1 MTSVS
6 AASRGDTAPGTRV
19 TIVSRAVPFAL
30 VGVVGLVW
38 SWALL
43 ATGSPLQDIV
53 HWVGAVSLG
62 ILAPGFVVVRS
73 CRRASAPLIEDLSW
87 AAPVGC
93 LVALG
98 GWFLDRILP
107 AAPAPF
113 VVGPVVVAVGLALPA
128 TRRRILA
135 RPAPGWGLG
144 PALVLSMVMLVATAW
159 MLATGLRAYRPD
171 PGPHGTLYSPDTMY
185 QLTLV
190 GELRHALV
198 PSYPPVAGA
207 TLSYHWFLYAID
219 AHLLTQTGID
229 PFDSTLRLVPAT
241 LVLAILML
249 IAVVAR
255 RLCRQVWAGPVAAF
269 LFGAV
274 GITEGSG
281 WTDQDGSTGVMPSI
295 WRASPPQTLGW
306 LAAIAAAGALFAFL
320 RRSEDDRAVP
330 VALLAPLFILT
341 AGSKSSELPVL
352 VAGIALA
359 TVVAVLRRDWFTAR
373 RCGVA
378 LVLGLA
384 VFEAA
389 SLTIYSSSSY
399 GIRLQPFGE
408 TLYRVGS
415 MFPPIRVDKAGP
427 YADRFHFSLIALG
440 TVTLLFILP
449 LLPRLVG
456 LFFQVRYRPA
466 DPTGWVCLGTAL
478 AGLSLPFLL
487 AHPSGSETYFL
498 YSAYPIGVIGAASGL
513 VVVSERTA
521 SALSNARTHHA
532 VARWLCAL
540 ALLGALCAAVVASFQ
555 PHFDPLER
563 TAIADLHN
571 PLSPK
576 PSQRRLGVQWLT
588 PTAELYCL
596 LGVVA
601 LGAYLVV
608 RRRTRRGAGVISP
621 LRRPLLGLSLSTL
634 LIGTGL
640 FTATLQF
647 YGTDVPPGGSP
658 PRHRPTA
665 TSSSGQYLP
674 TTRDALVAGRWVQ
687 RHARPDDVVATN
699 MYCMNSRA
707 FRSATHTSCDTRNF
721 VAAALT
727 ERRTLVGGWG
737 YSDRIV
743 ASAWVLP
750 QLYRRAP
757 FWDPTL
763 LAEQYHAFAA
773 PTAALLRRLYVENS
787 VRWIY
792 VDLRDKPVA
801 VTSLDQLAILRFR
814 GPTTAV
820 WQLRP
825 VGLSRTNG

>member
-1 MTSVS
+1 MTSVF
-6 AASRGDTAPGTRV
+6 AASTVPTAPGSRV
-19 TIVSRAVPFAL
+19 AMASRTVPFIAI
-30 VGVVGLVW
+30 GVVGLLW
-38 SWALL
+38 SWALV
-43 ATGSPLQDIV
+43 ATGSPLRDV
-53 HWVGAVSLG
+53 VVWLGTVFLG
-62 ILAPGFVVVRS
+62 IMAPGFVVVRS
-73 CRRASAPLIEDLSW
+73 CRRASAPLVEDLSW
-87 AAPVGC
+87 AAPAGC
-93 LVALG
+93 LVALA

-107 AAPAPF
+107 TAPAPF
-113 VVGPVVVAVGLALPA
+113 VVGPVVVAVGLALPW

-135 RPAPGWGLG
+135 RPAPGWGPG
-144 PALVLSMVMLVATAW
+144 PAVALGTVMLVAIAW
-159 MLATGLRAYRPD
+159 MLATGLRAFRPD
-171 PGPHGTLYSPDTMY
+171 PGPHGSLYSPDTMY
-185 QLTLV
+185 QLALV

-229 PFDSTLRLVPAT
+229 PFDSTLRLLPAT
-241 LVLAILML
+241 LVPAILML

-255 RLCRQVWAGPVAAF
+255 RLCARVWAGPVAAL

-274 GITEGSG
+274 GITEGSA
-281 WTDQDGSTGVMPSI
+281 WSDQDGSTGIMPSI

-306 LAAIAAAGALFAFL
+306 LAAIAAGGALFAFL
-320 RRSEDDRAVP
+320 RRSEEDQAVP
-330 VALLAPLFILT
+330 VALLAPFFILT

-352 VAGIALA
+352 IAGITLA
-359 TVVAVLRRDWFTAR
+359 TVVAVLRRDWFTTR
-373 RCGVA
+373 RCAAA

-389 SLTIYSSSSY
+389 ALTIYSSSSY

-408 TLYRVGS
+408 TLYQVGS
-415 MFPPIRVDKAGP
+415 MFPPVRVDKAGP
-427 YADRFHFSLIALG
+427 YVDRYHFSLIALG
-440 TVTLLFILP
+440 TVTILFVLP

-478 AGLSLPFLL
+478 AGLGLPFLL
-487 AHPSGSETYFL
+487 AHPAGSETYFL

-513 VVVSERTA
+513 VVVAEKVA
-521 SALSNARTHHA
+521 LALSNDRARHA
-532 VARWLCAL
+532 VAGWLCAL
-540 ALLGALCAAVVASFQ
+540 ALFGASSAAVVASVQ
-555 PHFDPLER
+555 PHFNPLDR
-563 TAIADLHN
+563 TATARLDN
-571 PLSPK
+571 PLSPE

-596 LGVVA
+596 LGVIA
-601 LGAYLVV
+601 LGAYLLV
-608 RRRTRRGAGVISP
+608 RRRTRKGADVIAP

-634 LIGTGL
+634 LLGTGL

-647 YGTDVPPGGSP
+647 HGTDVPPGGSTQMNGL
-658 PRHRPTA
+658 TA
-665 TSSSGQYLP
+665 TSAAEQYLP
-674 TTRDALVAGRWVQ
+674 TTRDAIVAGRWVQ
-687 RHARPDDVVATN
+687 RHAGPDDVVATN
-699 MYCMNSRA
+699 MYCRNSRA
-707 FRSATHTSCDTRNF
+707 FRSATHASCDTRNF
-721 VAAALT
+721 EAAALT

-743 ASAWVLP
+743 ASAWTLP

-763 LAEQYHAFAA
+763 LAEQYRALAA
-773 PTAALLRRLYVENS
+773 PTAALLSRLYVHNN

-792 VDLRDKPVA
+792 ADLRERPVA
-801 VTSLDQLAILRFR
+801 VKSLDRLAILQFQ

-820 WQLRP
+820 WRLRP
-825 VGLSRTNG
+825 AD

>member
-1 MTSVS
+1 MSVS
-6 AASRGDTAPGTRV
+6 TASTVSDAPASGVTTA
-19 TIVSRAVPFAL
+19 SRAVPLAG
-30 VGVVGLVW
+30 VGVVGLLW
-38 SWALL
+38 SWALV
-43 ATGSPLQDIV
+43 ATGSPLQDV
-53 HWVGAVSLG
+53 ALWLGTVFLG
-62 ILAPGFVVVRS
+62 IVAPGFAVVRS

-87 AAPVGC
+87 AAPAGC
-93 LVALG
+93 LVALA
-98 GWFLDRILP
+98 GWFLDRILTT
-107 AAPAPF
+107 APAPF
-113 VVGPVVVAVGLALPA
+113 VVGPVVVAVGLALPW

-135 RPAPGWGLG
+135 RPAPGWGPG
-144 PALVLSMVMLVATAW
+144 PAVVLGVVMLVAIAW
-159 MLATGLRAYRPD
+159 MLATGLRAYHPD
-171 PGPHGTLYSPDTMY
+171 PGPYGSLYSPDTMY
-185 QLTLV
+185 QLALV

-219 AHLLTQTGID
+219 AHLLTRTGID
-229 PFDSTLRLVPAT
+229 PFDSTLRLLPAT
-241 LVLAILML
+241 LVPAILML

-255 RLCRQVWAGPVAAF
+255 RLCALVWAGPVAAV

-274 GITEGSG
+274 GVTEGSA
-281 WTDQDGSTGVMPSI
+281 WSDQDGSTGIMPSI

-306 LAAIAAAGALFAFL
+306 LAAIAAGGALFAFL
-320 RRSEDDRAVP
+320 RRSEDDQAVP
-330 VALLAPLFILT
+330 VALLVPFLILT

-359 TVVAVLRRDWFTAR
+359 TVVAVLRRDWLTTR
-373 RCGVA
+373 RCAVA

-415 MFPPIRVDKAGP
+415 MFPPIHVDKTGP
-427 YADRFHFSLIALG
+427 YVNRFHFSLIALA
-440 TVTLLFILP
+440 TVTLLFVLP

-456 LFFQVRYRPA
+456 LLFQVRYRPA

-478 AGLSLPFLL
+478 AGLGLPFLL
-487 AHPSGSETYFL
+487 AHPAGSETYFL

-513 VVVSERTA
+513 VVVAQKVAALTSDRT
-521 SALSNARTHHA
+521 RHA
-532 VARWLCAL
+532 VAGWLCAL
-540 ALLGALCAAVVASFQ
+540 ALLGALSAAVVASMQ
-555 PHFDPLER
+555 PHFNPLQRAAIARLHDPL
-563 TAIADLHN
+563 
-571 PLSPK
+571 SK
-576 PSQRRLGVQWLT
+576 PSQRRLGIQWLT
-588 PTAELYCL
+588 PTAELCCL
-596 LGVVA
+596 LGVIAV
-601 LGAYLVV
+601 GVYLLI
-608 RRRTRRGAGVISP
+608 RRRTRRSADVITP
-621 LRRPLLGLSLSTL
+621 LRRPLLGLSLLTL
-634 LIGTGL
+634 LLGTGL

-647 YGTDVPPGGSP
+647 HGTDVAPGGSP

-665 TSSSGQYLP
+665 TSASGQNLP
-674 TTRDALVAGRWVQ
+674 TTRDAIVAGRWVQ
-687 RHARPDDVVATN
+687 RHASPDDVVATN

-707 FRSATHTSCDTRNF
+707 FRISTHASCDTRNF
-721 VAAALT
+721 EAAALT

-743 ASAWVLP
+743 ASAWTLP

-763 LAEQYHAFAA
+763 LAEQYRALAA
-773 PTAALLRRLYVENS
+773 PTPTLLRRLYVQNN

-792 VDLRDKPVA
+792 ADLRDQPVA
-801 VTSLDQLAILRFR
+801 VKTLDRLAILQFH

-820 WQLRP
+820 WRLRP
-825 VGLSRTNG
+825 AD